1 MEPMQPNTQSNVEL
15 DEAAPEAGGAALG
28 TGPSGPPAQPS
39 DGEAEALRAGTYGLL
54 ASLLAQPPS
63 EQLLDQIA
71 RIAEPAE
78 EVDEMATAWRV
89 LKLAAGRS
97 EVEPVDDE
105 FHDLFIGVGRGELVP
120 YGSWY
125 LTGYVMDRP
134 LALLR
139 ADLESLGIERSAET
153 SEPEDHAAALCETMA
168 LLITSEDTGPEDER
182 RFFAQ
187 HMQPWFDVFFR
198 DLQTAKAACFYRA
211 VGRLGQA
218 FMELESRY
226 LAMAV

>member
-1 MEPMQPNTQSNVEL
+1 MEPMQPNTQSKVEL
-15 DEAAPEAGGAALG
+15 DEAAPETGGAALG
-28 TGPSGPPAQPS
+28 TAVEGSGPQPG
-39 DGEAEALRAGTYGLL
+39 DAEGEALRAGTYGLL

-63 EQLLDQIA
+63 GELLAQIA
-71 RIAEPAE
+71 RIDEPDE

-89 LKLAAGRS
+89 LKLAAQRS
-97 EVEPVDDE
+97 EPEPVDDE
-105 FHDLFIGVGRGELVP
+105 YHDLFIGVGRGELVP

-125 LTGYVMDRP
+125 LTGYLMDRP

-139 ADLESLGIERSAET
+139 GDLEALGIERSAET
-153 SEPEDHAAALCETMA
+153 SEPEDHIAALCETMA

-187 HMQPWFDVFFR
+187 HIQPWFDVFFR

-218 FMELESRY
+218 FTALESRY